1 MTWIDLLWPMVTGAC
16 LTLGLINLRIAFA
29 EKLRAVRLWFS
40 LSAFWAALASMI
52 ELALMRTDTP
62 ARYETLLAWGDLATW
77 GTMTSLTAFIWVFFG
92 TGTKWL
98 AVAGS
103 AAYAFGLLFYLGS
116 DGGLFY
122 TGITN
127 LRIVPTY
134 GGASFRVA
142 EGVPNPWGLLAYVG
156 AFLMMAFVADSSV
169 RLWRRGGRRRA
180 IVVGGSLVFFIVTAT
195 VQSALIER
203 GVVRAPY
210 LISWF
215 YLAILIA
222 MGHELALDVF
232 AATKLGREL
241 HVSQQRMGLAA
252 ESARLAIWDWDAQRD
267 EVWITPE
274 GRAMLGFGPKE
285 HIGLK
290 ELSQRVHPDDRA
302 AREAA
307 IQRALDTRSTYEMEY
322 RLMMPDGAVRWIS
335 ARGRYAQD
343 DNGSTTGIVGVSMDI
358 TRQKQTDLE
367 VERHRQDLGHLARV
381 ALVGEMATSLA
392 HELNQPLTAIVTNAG
407 AAQRFLARDEL
418 KREEL
423 QEVLTDIAADGRRAG
438 EVIRGIKGMVRK
450 VDSARGPV
458 DLNTVIADVLRLVRA
473 DALAHDCTLAT
484 DLEPDLPAVTGD
496 AVQLQQVLLNLVI
509 NAFDAM
515 KQNPGEKC
523 RVELSTRRDGANFI
537 EVAVRDHGPG
547 LPPDAP
553 AKVFERFFSTKKEG
567 MGMGLAIARSI
578 IEAHGGTLD
587 AANVAAS
594 VGRGARFWFRLPVR
608 IAAAT
613 PPQSS

>member
-1 MTWIDLLWPMVTGAC
+1 
-16 LTLGLINLRIAFA
+16 
-29 EKLRAVRLWFS
+29 
-40 LSAFWAALASMI
+40 
-52 ELALMRTDTP
+52 
-62 ARYETLLAWGDLATW
+62 
-77 GTMTSLTAFIWVFFG
+77 
-92 TGTKWL
+92 
-98 AVAGS
+98 
-103 AAYAFGLLFYLGS
+103 
-116 DGGLFY
+116 
-122 TGITN
+122 
-127 LRIVPTY
+127 
-134 GGASFRVA
+134 
-142 EGVPNPWGLLAYVG
+142 
-156 AFLMMAFVADSSV
+156 
-169 RLWRRGGRRRA
+169 
-180 IVVGGSLVFFIVTAT
+180 
-195 VQSALIER
+195 
-203 GVVRAPY
+203 
-210 LISWF
+210 
-215 YLAILIA
+215 
-222 MGHELALDVF
+222 
-232 AATKLGREL
+232 
-241 HVSQQRMGLAA
+241 
-252 ESARLAIWDWDAQRD
+252 
-267 EVWITPE
+267 
-274 GRAMLGFGPKE
+274 MLGFGPKE

-418 KREEL
+418 KREAL